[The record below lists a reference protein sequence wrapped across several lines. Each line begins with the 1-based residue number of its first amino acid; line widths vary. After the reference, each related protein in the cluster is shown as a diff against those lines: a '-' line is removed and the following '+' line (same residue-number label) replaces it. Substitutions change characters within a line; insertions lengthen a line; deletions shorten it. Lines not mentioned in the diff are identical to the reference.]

1 MLYLTGIYEQIKI
14 LFSTHKEEVTFL
26 AMKNIN
32 TMEELEFNPEET
44 NTQKHLLENKRKY
57 VYGKIKRC
65 RNADSKALLQQDVE
79 TMTAQIKKLRKEVL
93 LYERI
98 KKRSFKVLRDF
109 QRSGD

>member
-98 KKRSFKVLRDF
+98 KKRSFKIKKRNVTNNE
-109 QRSGD
+109 